1 MNKAV
6 VPSGPHCAYTS
17 PVPVNTGQVP
27 SPENVR
33 IVSHNMGLVLEW
45 DPPPNSTGKDFT
57 YTAEYKGWSS
67 FESVCLNESSCRCDF
82 TSEISVFGAYEFRVR
97 AELEGKSSDW
107 IKTDT
112 VALDEIT
119 SISAPDVMLESTR
132 GGVEVD
138 ITDPVLRKGDL
149 KSLYHLI
156 SYHIHYWIEGEVKK
170 EELKTEQSRV
180 MLPNLSPRVR
190 YCVQVKIAVSDNKT
204 SLPGN
209 ATCILNTESEDV
221 QPWLIVSVLLASF
234 AVVLV
239 SVVLIFFAVWYT
251 YRGIRFLCP
260 QAKLPEHIKQYLSER
275 PKSSELLAMQS
286 SPQPEECYH
295 EVSIIPC
302 LEDPTPSQDLQKT
315 QGSKHTQLYANISSK
330 PEEALNQE
338 EKLCD
343 HKQRVD
349 NENTGRNTALS
360 GCRDGE
366 LELLL

>member
-1 MNKAV
+1 MILTLIVLMLYSCVSAE
-6 VPSGPHCAYTS
+6 
-17 PVPVNTGQVP
+17 GQVP

-33 IVSHNMGLVLEW
+33 IVSQNMGLVLEW
-45 DPPPNSTGKDFT
+45 DPPQNSTGKDFT
-57 YTAEYKGWSS
+57 YRAEYKGWSS
-67 FESVCLNESSCRCDF
+67 FVSVCLNESSRRCDF
-82 TSEISVFGAYEFRVR
+82 TSVISVFGTYKFRVR

-107 IKTDT
+107 VKTDT

-119 SISAPDVMLESTR
+119 LISAPNVMLESTR

-156 SYHIHYWIEGEVKK
+156 SYHIHYWIEGEAKK

-180 MLPNLSPRVR
+180 TLPDLTPRVR
-190 YCVQVKIAVSDNKT
+190 YCVQVKIAVSGNKT

-209 ATCILNTESEDV
+209 ATCILNTESEV
-221 QPWLIVSVLLASF
+221 QPWLIVGVLLASF
-234 AVVLV
+234 GVVLV

-260 QAKLPEHIKQYLSER
+260 QAKLPEHFKQYLSER
-275 PKSSELLAMQS
+275 PKSSEFLAMQNS
-286 SPQPEECYH
+286 LQPEERYH

-302 LEDPTPSQDLQKT
+302 LEHPTASQDLQKT
-315 QGSKHTQLYANISSK
+315 QGPKCTKLYANISSK

-338 EKLCD
+338 KKLCD
-343 HKQRVD
+343 HKQRMD
-349 NENTGRNTALS
+349 NEHTERNAALS
-360 GCRDGE
+360 GCHDGE
-366 LELLL
+366 TELLLR